1 MNINI
6 YSYIENNIAFVRRGF
21 LLPAGFEPASAK
33 HVTA

>member
-1 MNINI
+1 MRIFL
-6 YSYIENNIAFVRRGF
+6 YNNIALIKGGF